1 MKNIFLAVITLLLFV
16 SCKEDPKK
24 QETEEVAVEEQ
35 INPNFIVEVFAY
47 ASQKDDF
54 ALYFTEDNTIEF
66 KPEQAIWCGIEAAK
80 AGQRV
85 YFEVP
90 EERLPTH
97 LRLDFGLNK
106 AQDSVIIEKIKL
118 NYLKN
123 SFEFK
128 GSEFFKYFNQEAS
141 FKTRID
147 DKNGS
152 LVLYKNGNEYKTP
165 FFYPNDSLVKQ
176 VKTLLTA
183 K

>member
-1 MKNIFLAVITLLLFV
+1 MKKILLTIIALTLFV
-16 SCKEDPKK
+16 SCKKEAENQPK
-24 QETEEVAVEEQ
+24 TDVVEEQ
-35 INPNFIVEVFAY
+35 VNPNFNVVVFAF
-47 ASQKDDF
+47 AAQKDDF

-66 KPEQAIWCGIEAAK
+66 KPEQAIWCGIEPGQAN
-80 AGQRV
+80 QRV

-123 SFEFK
+123 SFEIK
-128 GSEFFKYFNQEAS
+128 GSDFFNYFNQDEN

-147 DKNGS
+147 EKNGT
-152 LVLYKNGNEYKTP
+152 LVVYKKEAEYKTP
-165 FFYPNDSLVKQ
+165 FFYPNENLVNQLKALFMG
-176 VKTLLTA
+176 K
-183 K
+183 